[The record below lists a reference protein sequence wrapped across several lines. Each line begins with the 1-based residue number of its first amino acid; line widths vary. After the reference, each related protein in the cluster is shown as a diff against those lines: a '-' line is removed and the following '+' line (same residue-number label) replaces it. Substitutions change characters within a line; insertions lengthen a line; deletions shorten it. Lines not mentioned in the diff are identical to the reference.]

1 MGILVPRVIRG
12 DMAKPRETSGR
23 EVKQRVA
30 ALLEADDLKLSLQDL
45 RELPRQRVLR
55 TLLAALCE
63 EAETRKWRAVTAMGL
78 LVADLARENV
88 EEARELMRRLMWSL
102 NDESGSSGWG
112 APEAMAEIM
121 AADEG
126 LAEEYVHMLVSY
138 MREDGNYLENPL
150 LQRGLL
156 WGIGRLAEARPDLVR
171 KHDAAAYLMPFLNSS
186 DRVVQGLAAWC
197 AGILEV
203 QEARS
208 ELKSLLDEKTEI
220 LLYKDQDLRRFRT
233 GELAKEA
240 LERLDKRSS

>member
-1 MGILVPRVIRG
+1 
-12 DMAKPRETSGR
+12 MAKPREPSGR
-23 EVKQRVA
+23 EVRQRVA
-30 ALLEADDLKLSLQDL
+30 ALLEADDLQLALQEL
-45 RELPRQRVLR
+45 RKLPRQRVLR
-55 TLLAALCE
+55 SLLASLCE
-63 EAETRKWRAVTAMGL
+63 EGETRKWRAVSVMGL

-112 APEAMAEIM
+112 APEALAEIM
-121 AADEG
+121 SAHEG

-156 WGIGRLAEARPDLVR
+156 WGIGRLAEVRPALVQ
-171 KHDAAAYLMPFLNSS
+171 KHDAATHLMPFLRSS
-186 DRVVQGLAAWC
+186 DPVVQGLAAWC

-208 ELKSLLDEKTEI
+208 RLESLADEETEI
-220 LLYKDQDLRRFRT
+220 LLYKDHDLRRFRA

-240 LERLDKRSS
+240 LERLDRRTH

>member
-1 MGILVPRVIRG
+1 MPRVIWG
-12 DMAKPRETSGR
+12 DMAKPRGTFGR

-30 ALLEADDLKLSLQDL
+30 ALLEADDPKLAMQGL

-55 TLLAALCE
+55 SLLASLCE
-63 EAETRKWRAVTAMGL
+63 EAETRKWRAVSAMGL
-78 LVADLARENV
+78 LVADLARANV

-121 AADEG
+121 AAHEG
-126 LAEEYVHMLVSY
+126 LADEYVHMLVSY

-156 WGIGRLAEARPDLVR
+156 WGIGRLAEVRPALVR
-171 KHDAAAYLMPFLNSS
+171 KHDAAAYLMPFLDSS

-208 ELKSLLDEKTEI
+208 GLESLVDEETEI
-220 LLYKDQDLRRFRT
+220 LLYKDHDLRGFRM
-233 GELAKEA
+233 GQLAKEA
-240 LERLDKRSS
+240 LERLDEESS